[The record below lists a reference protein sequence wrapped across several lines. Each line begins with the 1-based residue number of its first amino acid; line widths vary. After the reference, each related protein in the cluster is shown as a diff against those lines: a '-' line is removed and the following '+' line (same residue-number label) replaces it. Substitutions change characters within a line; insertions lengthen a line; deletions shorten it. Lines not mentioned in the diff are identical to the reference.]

1 MRSFWER
8 SGPTEGGGS
17 TPQVCGHVH
26 MVCMCTPPE
35 GWFHEPRSEAESAL
49 RKKEIMHPAGA
60 LTCTCTRS
68 HMCVPESAHTCTCT
82 YAPAGCMKSTHPKR
96 NDRSKARS
104 RKHNRTLTPAHTC
117 DRVKIVRAESAPRMR
132 TPAVSS
138 RARAR
143 IYMHPKGA
151 CIRTEGAV
159 YEPRSEAESA
169 PRKRKNKPSHEDA
182 PSVHPLNTCTEGC
195 MYPHPKGAV

>member
-1 MRSFWER
+1 MHVIFVAGTCSRARRNSKIANKKNYGVLGAKR
-8 SGPTEGGGS
+8 THPKGGFTSRGAKRRVRFEKS
-17 TPQVCGHVH
+17 RTRRVH
-26 MVCMCTPPE
+26 
-35 GWFHEPRSEAESAL
+35 
-49 RKKEIMHPAGA
+49 
-60 LTCTCTRS
+60 S
-68 HMCVPESAHTCTCT
+68 HAHAHAHTCACRRACT
-82 YAPAGCMKSTHPKR
+82 HAHKCACRRVRTHAAPFGCMKSTHPK
-96 NDRSKARS
+96 N
-104 RKHNRTLTPAHTC
+104 NRTLTPAHTC

-169 PRKRKNKPSHEDA
+169 PRKRKTKLAMRMHRR
-182 PSVHPLNTCTEGC
+182 CIR
-195 MYPHPKGAV
+195 